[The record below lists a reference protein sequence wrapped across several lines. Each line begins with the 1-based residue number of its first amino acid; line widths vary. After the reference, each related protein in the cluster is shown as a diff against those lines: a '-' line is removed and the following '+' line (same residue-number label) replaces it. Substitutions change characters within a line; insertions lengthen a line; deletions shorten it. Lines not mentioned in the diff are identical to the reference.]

1 MWHFSC
7 MVVVIMKLRLVHM
20 TVSIVLTLDLLRYRL
35 MQPKFNVS
43 AINNWYV
50 QPVIATSII
59 FFRNIQLPN

>member
-7 MVVVIMKLRLVHM
+7 MIVVIMELRLVHM

-35 MQPKFNVS
+35 MQPNVS

-50 QPVIATSII
+50 QPVIANSII
-59 FFRNIQLPN
+59 FFRNIQLP